1 MKKIKTIIIDDEQG
15 NIITLTEML
24 NNYCPDVF
32 LIGSAN
38 NITDGEKLI
47 YAETPDLVFLDIEM
61 PFGNGFELLNRLMPV
76 TFEVIFVTAFNNY
89 AIKAFKYSVIDYLL
103 KPVNIDELKAAV
115 LKVRNK
121 LESTNVTLRI
131 DSLLSNL
138 KTEKTGQKKI
148 GITTEDGIIFEEI
161 DDIMYLEA
169 EGSYT
174 TIFTKGGKAETTSR
188 TLKDFEDMLPE
199 NIFCR
204 VHNSSII
211 NVNYIKKY
219 YKGRGG
225 YVEMEDNKKIEVSQR
240 KKDEFLSKIKG

>member
-1 MKKIKTIIIDDEQG
+1 MNKIKTIIIDDEQG

-24 NNYCPDVF
+24 NNYCPDVY
-32 LIGSAN
+32 LLGTAN

-47 YAETPDLVFLDIEM
+47 HAENPDLVFLDIEM
-61 PFGNGFELLNRLMPV
+61 PFGNGFELLNKLTPIN
-76 TFEVIFVTAFNNY
+76 FEVVFITAFNNY

-115 LKVRNK
+115 IKVKNK
-121 LESTNVTLRI
+121 LETTNVALRI

-138 KTEKTGQKKI
+138 KMEKSGQKKI
-148 GITTEDGIIFEEI
+148 GITTEEGILFEEI
-161 DDIMYLEA
+161 DNIMYLEA

-174 TIFTKGGKAETTSR
+174 TIFLKGDKKEITSR
-188 TLKDFEDMLPE
+188 TLKDLEDILPDT
-199 NIFCR
+199 IFFR

-211 NVNYIKKY
+211 NINYIKKY

-225 YVEMEDNKKIEVSQR
+225 YVEMEDHKKIEVSQR
-240 KKDEFLSKIKG
+240 KKDEFLSKINS